1 MHIRIYFKN
10 KPLFLT
16 DALDKEIEP
25 YAHHDDA
32 VLIDEFSH
40 PAVNSLIHEMNDERI
55 HAGILLHHDLEALKK
70 AFFKKFTVL
79 QAAGGLVQNE
89 KGEWLL
95 ILSRGTW
102 NLPKGKLDPGE
113 DLESC
118 AVREVS
124 EETGLQNPRIIR
136 PLLITYHTYQ
146 EFGKAL
152 LKETHWY
159 LMEGKSSDKLV
170 PQEEEF
176 IEAIQWVD
184 QQKLAEFYATTFP
197 AIQDVFRA
205 AGYLPGH

>member
-16 DALDKEIEP
+16 DSIDKVIEP

-40 PAVNSLIHEMNDERI
+40 HALNSLIHEMNAERI

-70 AFFKKFTVL
+70 AFFKKFTLL

-89 KGEWLL
+89 HGKWLL

-113 DLESC
+113 DLQSC

-159 LMEGKSSDKLV
+159 LMEGSSGDKLV

-184 QQKLAEFYATTFP
+184 QQKLAAYYSITFP
-197 AIQDVFRA
+197 AIQDVFQA
-205 AGYLPGH
+205 AGYSPGQ